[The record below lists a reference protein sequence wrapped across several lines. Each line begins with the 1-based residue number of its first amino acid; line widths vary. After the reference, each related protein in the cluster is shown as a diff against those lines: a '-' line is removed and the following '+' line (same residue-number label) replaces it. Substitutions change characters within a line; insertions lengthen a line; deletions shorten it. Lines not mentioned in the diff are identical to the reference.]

1 MKIANLLIKEDNSWE
16 KTASWTDSGRCMSKL
31 KPDQMI
37 TTAAEVKLFHTADTP
52 LLLATIHDSTE
63 IVREILN
70 IYPQAVEHVDKE
82 GHNILHLA
90 IWHRRYEII
99 DMVEEMEYPLT
110 RLRGRL
116 DSNYNTLLH
125 MVGHK
130 VDDMKEDIKHPAQEL
145 KEDQRLYKRV
155 EKICTTLDMSTRNA
169 NQKTA
174 FEVFSEANDKLRAEA
189 KVWMCENSKSCS
201 IVAVL
206 IATVAFTSAYTVPGG
221 PSETG
226 HPVLKGKP
234 MFLLFT
240 LADAISLSRAL
251 TSVIVFLNIVTSPFH
266 FKDFASHLFEKQLT
280 TLILLIISVATMMVA
295 FVATLI
301 LTISNQGKWSDVTL
315 YAVSFF
321 PVLVFFYSYISDY
334 WNMIVGFFRALKKT
348 MSKIVLGFHN
358 LWDYKPQSTY
368 PVDVNNLPLL

>member
-145 KEDQRLYKRV
+145 KEDQRLYKV
-155 EKICTTLDMSTRNA
+155 VIISKTYTMIIVIC
-169 NQKTA
+169 
-174 FEVFSEANDKLRAEA
+174 
-189 KVWMCENSKSCS
+189 
-201 IVAVL
+201 
-206 IATVAFTSAYTVPGG
+206 
-221 PSETG
+221 
-226 HPVLKGKP
+226 
-234 MFLLFT
+234 
-240 LADAISLSRAL
+240 
-251 TSVIVFLNIVTSPFH
+251 SVIFLNQVINS
-266 FKDFASHLFEKQLT
+266 
-280 TLILLIISVATMMVA
+280 ISVLSFQYVKEFITYI
-295 FVATLI
+295 F
-301 LTISNQGKWSDVTL
+301 KWIDK
-315 YAVSFF
+315 
-321 PVLVFFYSYISDY
+321 D
-334 WNMIVGFFRALKKT
+334 KT
-348 MSKIVLGFHN
+348 FKNI
-358 LWDYKPQSTY
+358 
-368 PVDVNNLPLL
+368 